1 MGGKGAPLGQRQ
13 EETRRPSGCSLT
25 FLSPIPSSCLVL
37 PTMNSTPRD
46 APAPGHRECLLPS
59 AARTPSVTQ
68 VTPAKKIT
76 FLKRGDPRFAGV
88 RVAVHQCAFRS
99 FGALMDELSQRVPLS
114 FGVRSVTTPRGLHGL
129 STLEQLQDGGCYLS
143 SDKKP
148 PRTPGGLGQ
157 PRGRSPS
164 AQQLREFEA
173 PGTASTCKGLK
184 ASRRITLVKNGDP
197 QLQQTVVL
205 SHRNTRN
212 LTAFLSKASDLLRF
226 PVKHVY
232 TTGGKRVGCPG
243 YRFLKKM
250 SGSQLETL
258 RWNWTVIPLKEA
270 LTQLMC
276 VCVCVCISCS
286 VVSDSLRPHGL

>member
-76 FLKRGDPRFAGV
+76 FLKRGDPQFAGV
-88 RVAVHQCAFRS
+88 RVAVHQRAFRS

-129 STLEQLQDGGCYLS
+129 STLEQLQDGGCYLC

-157 PRGRSPS
+157 PQGRSPS
-164 AQQLREFEA
+164 AQQLREF
-173 PGTASTCKGLK
+173 
-184 ASRRITLVKNGDP
+184 D
-197 QLQQTVVL
+197 Q
-205 SHRNTRN
+205 
-212 LTAFLSKASDLLRF
+212 
-226 PVKHVY
+226 
-232 TTGGKRVGCPG
+232 
-243 YRFLKKM
+243 
-250 SGSQLETL
+250 
-258 RWNWTVIPLKEA
+258 W
-270 LTQLMC
+270 
-276 VCVCVCISCS
+276 
-286 VVSDSLRPHGL
+286 